1 MIGRRISGYKVE
13 KNDGCIGLIE
23 DKTWCHFSINNFS
36 EMERAMFYLILF
48 LSRSPSFLYEV
59 TF

>member
-36 EMERAMFYLILF
+36 EMERAMFYLIL
-48 LSRSPSFLYEV
+48 SFEV
-59 TF
+59 T